1 MHCDAPLPD
10 GVVPPRTERQLE
22 VVMQEAPTPFVS
34 VILPCRNESRYIA
47 RCLDSVFA
55 NDYPSGAFEVLVAD
69 GRSDDGTREI
79 LDDYARMHPNL
90 KVLDNPQRITPCALN
105 TAIRAA
111 RGEIIVRV
119 DAHVLY
125 PATYIRQLVD
135 ALIETGAES
144 VGGVIRTIP
153 AADTAMARAVA
164 IGMSHPF
171 GFGDSHFRI
180 GSSVRRE
187 VDHVPFFCCRR
198 TVFDRIGLFDEEL
211 VRNQDGEFS
220 WRLRASGG
228 RIMLIPE
235 ISSSY
240 FARDTIGKLARMM
253 FQYGYF
259 KPLTIR
265 KIGRAVTARQFAPSL
280 LVLSL
285 ALSLSASPWS
295 GTARLAFAGVSIAY
309 IAAVLMAAGRTLRTH
324 PPTVAG
330 ALLAVFPAMHF
341 SYGYGFVRR
350 WVELAVGAKQEQ
362 RDRALVP
369 LTR

>member
-1 MHCDAPLPD
+1 
-10 GVVPPRTERQLE
+10 
-22 VVMQEAPTPFVS
+22 MQEACRPYVS
-34 VILPCRNESRYIA
+34 VILPCLNEARYIA

-55 NDYPSGAFEVLVAD
+55 NDYPSADFEVLVAD

-79 LDDYARMHPNL
+79 LDEYARVHPSL
-90 KVLDNPQRITPCALN
+90 RVLDNPQRITPCALN

-125 PATYIRQLVD
+125 PPTYIRQLVD
-135 ALIETGAES
+135 ALLETGVES
-144 VGGVIRTIP
+144 VGGVIRTVP
-153 AADTAMARAVA
+153 AAETAMAHAVA

-171 GFGDSHFRI
+171 GVGDSRFRI
-180 GSSVRRE
+180 GSSVRRD

-198 TVFDRIGLFDEEL
+198 ELFDRLGLFDEEL

-220 WRLRASGG
+220 WRIRQSGG

-235 ISSSY
+235 ISSTY
-240 FARDTIGKLARMM
+240 FARDTLGKLARMM

-259 KPLTIR
+259 KPLTIT
-265 KIGRAVTARQFAPSL
+265 KIGRAVTARQFAPSAL
-280 LVLSL
+280 LLSLVLS
-285 ALSLSASPWS
+285 AFASPWL
-295 GTARLAFAGVSIAY
+295 GAARIAFAAIALAY
-309 IAAVLMAAGRTLRTH
+309 VAAVLTAAGRALRDH
-324 PPTVAG
+324 PLRVAL
-330 ALLAVFPAMHF
+330 ALVVTFPAMHF
-341 SYGYGFVRR
+341 SYGYGFLRR
-350 WVELAVGAKQEQ
+350 WVELALGARPQQ

>member
-1 MHCDAPLPD
+1 
-10 GVVPPRTERQLE
+10 
-22 VVMQEAPTPFVS
+22 MQEARRPYVS
-34 VILPCRNESRYIA
+34 VILPCLNEARYIG

-55 NDYPSGAFEVLVAD
+55 NDYPSPDFEVIVAD

-79 LDDYARMHPNL
+79 LDEYARVHPSL
-90 KVLDNPQRITPCALN
+90 RVLDNPQRITPCALN

-125 PATYIRQLVD
+125 PPTYVRQLVE
-135 ALIETGAES
+135 ALLETGVEC
-144 VGGVIRTIP
+144 VGGVIKTIP
-153 AADTAMARAVA
+153 AAETTMAHAVA

-171 GFGDSHFRI
+171 GVGDSRFRI
-180 GSSVRRE
+180 GSSVRRD

-198 TVFDRIGLFDEEL
+198 EVFDRLGLFDEEL

-220 WRLRASGG
+220 WRLRRSGG

-235 ISSSY
+235 ICSSY
-240 FARDTIGKLARMM
+240 FARDTLGKLARMM

-265 KIGRAVTARQFAPSL
+265 KIGRAVTARQFVPSM

-285 ALSLSASPWS
+285 VISALASPWLLA
-295 GTARLAFAGVSIAY
+295 ARISFGVVALAYTGAIFI
-309 IAAVLMAAGRTLRTH
+309 AAGRALRDH
-324 PPTVAG
+324 PPRVAL
-330 ALLAVFPAMHF
+330 ALVVTFPAMHF
-341 SYGYGFVRR
+341 SYGYGFLRR
-350 WVELAVGAKQEQ
+350 WVELALGARPQQ